1 MLRKQIISTIG
12 SVIINVISNDVD
24 FRKAKLIERLHFMK
38 FRKNMNKWIREYINK
53 NDGTVLTTGQFE
65 QYFIYQKPAEKIL
78 HYVYEQGSA
87 VSEKDFVT
95 QLVEECKSS
104 IVSKDGRY
112 TTTDD
117 FVLKHFFEAI
127 LHKIK
132 EFLYEKL
139 SSDTRMLFY
148 SQKQLEANLGQ
159 KIEEENDVLFNR
171 IKELLPKDKKI
182 TDQQLVCDI
191 YYIIN
196 AKLWSGCINEVR
208 SLLPIIEGRNAD
220 LELGIQCSLN
230 IMSNEDILSV
240 NPWSDVRKIGI
251 ANIRDDVLR
260 KLLLFSLDKKH
271 NLSLIKGQA
280 SSEELNNLIF
290 DLIEQER
297 SAVLEKKLKE
307 DGVVNTYEIAITNK
321 YPSEMW
327 LVKRACALYLYNE
340 PILIADEMEKLLG
353 EDANFIDKI
362 LISTK
367 KINELLSK
375 GTDIAEDALSTSI
388 LDELRSRKENMQYM
402 CHNVQKEYFVT
413 VLRAT
418 IICSTTEA
426 DKFVAELPEW
436 LKDDVDIQGLFLCLK
451 IQKGEATETEI
462 IERCKSSGQY
472 WLMNNYL
479 LRQEDRATVILEVLG
494 RNIWLID
501 EDFPLFILYA
511 QVVRIERG
519 NTECAEL
526 LSRYKDKY
534 QKYIEYWIETLKMST
549 EDSVVDEF
557 MEMWSSKESM
567 SIFPDSDV
575 IVCELLMGCQRYK
588 DAMKI
593 ISRIEVLGKVNEKVL
608 QMKAT
613 ALMYQG
619 YRLEALSI
627 LNTLFVEYSKEERVI
642 DAIIGLSI
650 ENRRPISDE
659 VLKAAISIDSSR
671 MLMLSA
677 VVCEEN
683 GRHEEAINL
692 IMRAL
697 LKSQE
702 QDINTYQNY
711 LVIHMGNEDQSEPE
725 AKKIDVC
732 TSVTLEDKGNKDK
745 MVYCIYKK
753 NVLPEEAWSWEGAT
767 HISEDRAIQMG
778 LIRKEVGM
786 DITIGDTTYIVKEIL
801 TLDCYYF
808 RTCMHKIVGAGIAKQ
823 ILLPAGDDE
832 QSRKEMVE
840 VLKANIP
847 DDGDAFKWLEHYQDM
862 QNMTVTLFSLY
873 KFVHVNYLQFIL
885 VLLEDKSVI
894 FREILNCNEVS
905 GERYMLSFSAMV
917 ALYKLGFPIEQYK
930 HKNIYITDSTQR
942 EILSEAEDIIARYKK
957 DCVATMGKANGEVF
971 FQESVEEEK
980 QKWMGEAAGIRQYCQ
995 QIDTIDNEKDIKVEE
1010 FKDFDWKDFL
1020 GVCDY
1025 DAVAISMN
1033 TDVVLVNAEVPIMA
1047 ISQMKEC
1054 GISSVGIADFLC
1066 DMGLTAPMLINYI
1079 RKMIDCRFNIIV
1091 TDKLIKTLTALYE
1104 NMTDVER
1111 DEFLLQWSECLR
1123 SVNELED
1130 KYKENFVS
1138 LITDIFK
1145 KYHDESRMGNP
1156 IWRCFALY
1164 VMRYN
1169 NIKLQFPISE

>member
-1 MLRKQIISTIG
+1 MLQKELISTIT
-12 SVIINVISNDVD
+12 SIIINLISSDVD
-24 FRKAKLIERLHFMK
+24 AKKIKFIERLHIRA
-38 FRKNMNKWIREYINK
+38 FRKGMNKWVKEYVNK
-53 NDGTVLTTGQFE
+53 NDGTALTTSAFA
-65 QYFIYQKPAEKIL
+65 QYFIYQKPVEKIL
-78 HYVYEQGSA
+78 NYVYEQGSA
-87 VSEKDFVT
+87 VSEKDFVA
-95 QLVEECKSS
+95 QLVEDCKRC
-104 IVSKDGRY
+104 IVSKGY
-112 TTTDD
+112 QYVAMDD
-117 FVLKHFFEAI
+117 FVLKHFFKAI

-132 EFLYEKL
+132 ELLYGKL
-139 SSDTRMLFY
+139 SNDTRILLY
-148 SQKQLEANLGQ
+148 SHKQLEANLGQ

-191 YYIIN
+191 YDIIN

-307 DGVVNTYEIAITNK
+307 NGVVDTYEFTVTDR

-327 LVKRACALYLYNE
+327 LIKRLCSLYLYNE

-362 LISTK
+362 LINTK

-375 GTDIAEDALSTSI
+375 GTDITADDLATSI
-388 LDELRSRKENMQYM
+388 LHELRSRKENVLYM
-402 CHNVQKEYFVT
+402 CHKVQKEYFVT

-426 DKFVAELPEW
+426 DAFVSELPEW
-436 LKDDVDIQGLFLCLK
+436 LKDDEDIQGLFLFLK
-451 IQKGEATETEI
+451 IEKNEATEAEI
-462 IERCKSSGQY
+462 IERCKSTGQY
-472 WLMNNYL
+472 WLLNNYL
-479 LRQEDRATVILEVLG
+479 LRQENKGIAILEVLG
-494 RNIWLID
+494 RNLWLID
-501 EDFPLFILYA
+501 KDFNLFILYA
-511 QVVRIERG
+511 QAVRIEKG
-519 NTECAEL
+519 NTECTEL
-526 LSRYKDKY
+526 LLGYKDKY
-534 QKYIEYWIETLKMST
+534 KNYIEYWIEMIIMST

-557 MEMWSSKESM
+557 LEVRSSKESM
-567 SIFPDSDV
+567 SILTNSDEKA
-575 IVCELLMGCQRYK
+575 CELLIGCQRYK

-593 ISRIEVLGKVNEKVL
+593 ISRIEALGKANEKVL

-627 LNTLFVEYSKEERVI
+627 LNTLFEEYPKEERVI

-650 ENRRPISDE
+650 ENRRSISDE

-683 GRHEEAINL
+683 GQHEEAINL

-711 LVIHMGNEDQSEPE
+711 LVIHMGDKNQSGPE
-725 AKKIDVC
+725 VKKVDVC
-732 TSVTLEDKGNKDK
+732 TSVILEDKRNKDK
-745 MVYCIYKK
+745 IVYCIYKK

-786 DITIGDTTYIVKEIL
+786 DIILGDITYVVKEIL

-808 RTCMHKIVGAGIAKQ
+808 RTCMNKIVGAGIAKQ

-832 QSRKEMVE
+832 QSRKEMAE

-862 QNMTVTLFSLY
+862 HNMTVTLFSLY
-873 KFVHVNYLQFIL
+873 KFVNVNYLQFVL

-995 QIDTIDNEKDIKVEE
+995 QIDTMNNEKDIKVEE

-1033 TDVVLVNAEVPIMA
+1033 TDVVLVSAEVPIMA
-1047 ISQMKEC
+1047 ISQIKEC
-1054 GISSVGIADFLC
+1054 SVSSVGIVDFLC

-1130 KYKENFVS
+1130 RYKENFVS

-1169 NIKLQFPISE
+1169 NIKL